1 MTLFLTT
8 FFIIYGGMHLYFYTG
23 LTGAYPLAPAA
34 AAGLALFLALMVV
47 APVGERMLESRGRE
61 SQARAVAYT
70 GYFWMGFLFV
80 YCAGTLCLDLYA
92 LSVHAAGLVFTTL
105 PPSLVPSPFVSFAVP
120 AAVSLAA
127 NIWGAVEAVRLRT
140 ERITIVSDRIPA
152 NVGRLRI
159 VQISDVHIGLIVRK
173 KRLERIVAAAANEK
187 PDVLAATGDLL
198 DGETTDT
205 AEAVRLLQGVKP
217 RYGKFAV
224 LGNHEFFAGVEA
236 SVAFLTA
243 SGFTILRGATAAVRG
258 VIQVAGV
265 DDPMGRR
272 SGPGGKLTDRELLSR
287 LRPEGF
293 TLFLKHQPV
302 VERGAE
308 GLFDLQLSGHTHKGQ
323 LFPFG
328 LVTRL
333 VYPFNAG
340 YFALPPRSHLYVS
353 RGAGTWG
360 PPVRILAP
368 PEIAVIDLVRKA

>member
-23 LTGAYPLAPAA
+23 LEGALPLAPVP
-34 AAGLALFLALMVV
+34 AAGLGLFLALMVF

-61 SQARAVAYT
+61 SQARFVAYT

-80 YCAGTLCLDLYA
+80 YCAGALCLDLYA
-92 LSVHAAGLVFTTL
+92 LFVHAGGLVFPNL
-105 PPSLVPSPFVSFAVP
+105 PPSLIPSPFVSFAAP
-120 AAVSLAA
+120 AAASLIA
-127 NIWGAVEAVRLRT
+127 NAWGAIEAVRLRT
-140 ERITIVSDRIPA
+140 ERITIVSDRVPE

-173 KRLERIVAAAANEK
+173 KRLEKIVAAVANAR
-187 PDVLAATGDLL
+187 PDILVSTGDLL

-205 AEAVRLLQGVKP
+205 AEAVRLLQNIKP

-236 SVAFLTA
+236 SVAFLEA
-243 SGFTILRGATAAVRG
+243 SGFTVLRGDAADVPG
-258 VIQVAGV
+258 VVQVAGV

-272 SGPGGKLTDRELLSR
+272 FGPGRNLTDRGLLSR

-302 VERGAE
+302 AERGAH

-328 LVTRL
+328 LITRL

-340 YFALPPRSHLYVS
+340 FFAFPPRSHLYVS